1 MEWKNWNPRE
11 GKIANKDLVTEF
23 LESLA
28 MRDTS
33 SSKFPKI
40 VKNQKISILTYCLIY
55 SSYQLHTLIYY
66 TRPCPTVM

>member
-28 MRDTS
+28 ARDVS
-33 SSKFPKI
+33 SLKFLKI
-40 VKNQKISILTYCLIY
+40 VENQKISILA
-55 SSYQLHTLIYY
+55 Y
-66 TRPCPTVM
+66 TACTNSILSFIILDHVLQ